1 MANPDRVRLS
11 QQERGTIQQFQFPEK
26 LGDHAVLLHF
36 KEYSYNQRGSKKA
49 DKSIVSSIL
58 LPLPEQLLDAAGV
71 KIAGVQLGAMGA
83 AAAAASA
90 SSGNSF
96 EEIGAKLTDKGN
108 IQTVLDISISL
119 LLKEGLNAV
128 GAQGA
133 QKGIEAGM
141 GTTLNPF
148 QALTFEGVDL
158 KSYTFDWTF
167 APTSRTET
175 DALQKIL
182 KKMRWHIHPKYKS
195 FSIDGSD
202 FAESASKQQG
212 GQSGRAFLSY
222 PDVCHVTILGSPD
235 GSLITFKPA
244 IVGGLQINYAGGGET
259 AFLEGGA
266 PAAVKVSMNLTE
278 MQIWTREDYK

>member
-83 AAAAASA
+83 AAASAAGA
-90 SSGNSF
+90 SGGNF
-96 EEIGAKLTDKGN
+96 N
-108 IQTVLDISISL
+108 SL
-119 LLKEGLNAV
+119 LSLLTNKESIETAMGVATAGILKEGLNAI

-133 QKGIEAGM
+133 AKGIEAGM
-141 GTTLNPF
+141 GATLNPF

-175 DALQKIL
+175 DDLQKIL
-182 KKMRWHIHPKYKS
+182 KMMRKHIHPGYKT
-195 FSIDGSD
+195 F
-202 FAESASKQQG
+202 G
-212 GQSGRAFLSY
+212 GDEAGIGTGGRAFLSY
-222 PDVCHVTILGSPD
+222 PDICHVTILGSPD

-244 IVGGLQINYAGGGET
+244 MVGGLQINYAGGGET